1 MVSGACYGVVSGGGR
16 YARPGMTDVALP
28 LPDVERR
35 QLVRRAQ
42 LLAWS
47 SLVIITLEGV
57 IGIAAGIAAG
67 SIALIGFGIDSAI
80 EGLAS
85 VIVIWRFWGAR
96 GHSETA
102 ERRAQQLVAVSFFL
116 LAPYIAIEA
125 VRALVGGDE
134 SSLSWVGIGLALMSL
149 LLMPWLGVAKQRV
162 GRRLGSTATAGEGT
176 QNILCA
182 FMAAALL
189 AGLLANAVLGWWWA
203 DPVAAL
209 VIAGIAVREGQ
220 KAWRGDEC
228 C

>member
-1 MVSGACYGVVSGGGR
+1 
-16 YARPGMTDVALP
+16 MTDVALR
-28 LPDVERR
+28 LHDIERR

-47 SLVIITLEGV
+47 SLIVITLEGV
-57 IGIAAGIAAG
+57 IGIAAGVAAG

-80 EGLAS
+80 EGIAS

-96 GHSETA
+96 AHSESA
-102 ERRAQQLVAVSFFL
+102 ERRAQQLVAVSFLL
-116 LAPYIAIEA
+116 LAPYIAVEA

-134 SSLSWVGIGLALMSL
+134 PSVSWIGIGLALMSL
-149 LLMPWLGVAKQRV
+149 VLMPGLGIAKQRV
-162 GRRLGSTATAGEGT
+162 GRRLGSAATAGEGT

-182 FMAAALL
+182 YMAAALL
-189 AGLLANAVLGWWWA
+189 VGLLANAVLSWWWA
-203 DPVAAL
+203 DPIAAL

-220 KAWRGDEC
+220 KTWRGDDC